1 METLYSYDNIR
12 GTAAWYYKKWPGFYN
27 VECYKILKKWEGGV
41 RTNDQ
46 ILLDKEQ
53 QQKEGNK
60 KRPLEDEKTELDI
73 IDELP
78 FYKEEVGEYEG
89 DTSV

>member
-1 METLYSYDNIR
+1 METLYTYDNIR

-27 VECYKILKKWEGGV
+27 VECYKILERWEGGV
-41 RTNDQ
+41 RTDKQ
-46 ILLDKEQ
+46 IQLNKEQ
-53 QQKEGNK
+53 QDEGNK
-60 KRPLEDEKTELDI
+60 KLPFEIEKTEKEI

-78 FYKEEVGEYEG
+78 SYEEEVGEYEC

>member
-27 VECYKILKKWEGGV
+27 VECYKILEKWEGGV

-53 QQKEGNK
+53 QKEGNK
-60 KRPLEDEKTELDI
+60 KRPLEDEKTEQEI

-78 FYKEEVGEYEG
+78 PYEEEGGEYDG